1 MVKEFEDA
9 AFGMNIGDVSDVV
22 ETQFGYH
29 IIKVTGRQE
38 ASTVPF
44 EDAKGDI
51 VAYLDGQS
59 KQQAVG
65 AYIDSLRTDA
75 NIVYPDTTVAE

>member
-1 MVKEFEDA
+1 
-9 AFGMNIGDVSDVV
+9 VSDVV

-29 IIKVTGRQE
+29 IIKVTGRQD

-51 VAYLDGQS
+51 IAYLDGQK

-75 NIVYPDTTVAE
+75 TIVYPDTTAAE